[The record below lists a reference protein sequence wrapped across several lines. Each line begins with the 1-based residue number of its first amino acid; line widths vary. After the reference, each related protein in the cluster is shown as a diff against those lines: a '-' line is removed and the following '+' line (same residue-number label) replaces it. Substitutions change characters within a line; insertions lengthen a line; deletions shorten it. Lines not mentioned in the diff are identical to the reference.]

1 MGFRSFPIDQ
11 RQDSDLDLRA
21 LRVFVAIAESGSFIA
36 GGKARGLTRSAAGKA
51 VARLEAHLGTR
62 LFHRTTRS
70 LSLTVD
76 GQGLYERSVQILQD
90 LAEAEA
96 SIRQDTPQPTG
107 TLRLTVPE
115 IYGRAVVLP
124 FLRGFLEQWPG
135 LDVEVSFTDRIV
147 DLVEEGFDLSI
158 RLGEVAQDSLL
169 IARVVEQAQGGMYA
183 SPTYL
188 ESFGTPETLE
198 DLTRH
203 QRLIYGLSP
212 RPDSWKLTAPDGT
225 PVLIS
230 GGRLFRFDSG
240 EAIREAAIQGMGIA
254 YLPSSLLDTDINA
267 GRLVTLLPSYQGSTL
282 PIQVLYPSRKHLA
295 AKIRLFIDGLV
306 EYLNVQRLVQKEGV
320 GEQSE

>member
-1 MGFRSFPIDQ
+1 MGFRSFPIDK
-11 RQDSDLDLRA
+11 RQDADLDLRA
-21 LRVFVAIAESGSFIA
+21 LRVFAAIAQSGSFIA
-36 GGKARGLTRSAAGKA
+36 GGKTRGLTRSAAGKA

-76 GQGLYERSVQILQD
+76 GQRLYERSVQIFQD
-90 LAEAEA
+90 LAETEA

-124 FLRGFLEQWPG
+124 FLGGFLKQWPA
-135 LDVEVSFTDRIV
+135 LDVEVSFTDRLV

-169 IARVVEQAQGGMYA
+169 IARVVEQAQGGIYA

-188 ESFGTPETLE
+188 DSFGTPETPE
-198 DLTRH
+198 DMTRH

-225 PVLIS
+225 PALIS

-254 YLPSSLLDTDINA
+254 FLPSSLMVTDINA
-267 GRLVTLLPSYQGSTL
+267 GRLVQLLPASRAARYPFRCSIPAASIWRRRFGCSSTDWL
-282 PIQVLYPSRKHLA
+282 STSMFSVPLQLMR
-295 AKIRLFIDGLV
+295 
-306 EYLNVQRLVQKEGV
+306 Q
-320 GEQSE
+320 